1 MSYQQVTHLR
11 GDALPSAGASASNT
25 ATAPS
30 PRAAAARRPIA
41 RGASMGPAAIAC
53 TIGGLK
59 ICRQSR
65 VQTTPQFRTF

>member
-1 MSYQQVTHLR
+1 MSYQQMTHLR
-11 GDALPSAGASASNT
+11 GDALPSADASESYT
-25 ATAPS
+25 ATVPS

-65 VQTTPQFRTF
+65 LQTMPHFSTF